1 MMNRVPCHDGP
12 KWNQRISLTRL
23 FGISSDEDR
32 LKTFDMLNSDCMIKK
47 EGGSQTTIRSCQT
60 PFFKSANSTAH
71 EIFLNHN
78 IKSTKAYGERGGG
91 G

>member
-1 MMNRVPCHDGP
+1 MFLMMNRVPCHDGP

-47 EGGSQTTIRSCQT
+47 EGGGVRQPSDHVKPLYSNLLILLHMKFS
-60 PFFKSANSTAH
+60 
-71 EIFLNHN
+71 
-78 IKSTKAYGERGGG
+78 
-91 G
+91 